1 MKNNCF
7 ICPICGEK
15 LHLSENG
22 ASLVCGKETKPH
34 CFDIASEGYV
44 NLDRDHAGG
53 GDSKECVRSRTA
65 FLDKGYY
72 SPIASKMCEIL
83 NDITDDEGT
92 LLDAGCGEGFYTS
105 SFARSLTGMTVCGVD
120 ISKHAVRHGAKRAK
134 KEGLENNV
142 YAVSSIFA
150 LPFENESVDVVT
162 SIFAPCPEEEFSR
175 VLKRGG
181 YLVIAAAGEKH
192 LLGLKKALYDDI
204 YMNEER
210 ADMPSVDFGLV
221 KKEKLEFKIN
231 LRTNEDILNLF
242 SMTPYYYRTSQRDKE
257 KLTSLS
263 SLESEIEIDFFIYRK
278 G

>member
-7 ICPICGEK
+7 ICPICGSS
-15 LHLSENG
+15 LQLSENG

-53 GDSKECVRSRTA
+53 GDSKECVRHRTA
-65 FLDKGYY
+65 FLDSGYY
-72 SPIASKMCEIL
+72 DPIVRKMCEIL
-83 NDITDDEGT
+83 KDIALGGGI
-92 LLDAGCGEGFYTS
+92 LLDAGCGDGFYTS
-105 SFARSLTGMTVCGVD
+105 SFAKLLPEMSVCGID
-120 ISKHAVRHGAKRAK
+120 ISKHAVRYGAKRAK
-134 KEGLENNV
+134 RENLKNNI
-142 YAVSSIFA
+142 YAVSSIFT
-150 LPFENESVDVVT
+150 LPFASENIDIITSV
-162 SIFAPCPEEEFSR
+162 FAPCPEEEFSR
-175 VLKRGG
+175 ALKKGG

-210 ADMPSVDFGLV
+210 ADMPSSDFELL
-221 KKEKLEFKIN
+221 KKERLSFTIS
-231 LRTNEDILNLF
+231 LGSNEDILNLF
-242 SMTPYYYRTSQRDKE
+242 SMTPYYYRTSLKDKE

-278 G
+278 V

>member
-7 ICPICGEK
+7 ICPICGSR
-15 LHLSENG
+15 LRLSENG

-53 GDSKECVRSRTA
+53 GDSKECVRHRTA
-65 FLDKGYY
+65 FLDSGYY
-72 SPIASKMCEIL
+72 DPIAAKMCEIL
-83 NDITDDEGT
+83 KDIAPDGGI

-105 SFARSLTGMTVCGVD
+105 SFARSLPDVSVYGID

-134 KEGLENNV
+134 KEGLGNNI
-142 YAVSSIFA
+142 YAVSSIFT
-150 LPFENESVDVVT
+150 LPFASKSIDIIT
-162 SIFAPCPEEEFSR
+162 SIFAPCPDEEFSR
-175 VLKRGG
+175 ALKKDG
-181 YLVIAAAGEKH
+181 YLIIAAAGEKH

-210 ADMPSVDFGLV
+210 ADMPSSDFELLKRERLLFGIDL
-221 KKEKLEFKIN
+221 KS
-231 LRTNEDILNLF
+231 NEDILNLF

-257 KLTSLS
+257 KLTLLS

-278 G
+278 V

>member
-15 LHLSENG
+15 LLLSENG

-44 NLDRDHAGG
+44 NLDRGHAGG

-65 FLDKGYY
+65 FLDSGYY
-72 SPIASKMCEIL
+72 DPIAEKMCDIL
-83 NDITDDEGT
+83 KDIAPDGGV

-105 SFARSLTGMTVCGVD
+105 HFSRSMPHMSVCGID

-134 KEGLENNV
+134 KEGLKNSI
-142 YAVSSIFA
+142 YAVSSIFT
-150 LPFENESVDVVT
+150 LPFAGESVDIIT

-175 VLKRGG
+175 VLKKDG
-181 YLVIAAAGEKH
+181 YLIIAAAGEMH

-210 ADMPSVDFGLV
+210 ADMPSS
-221 KKEKLEFKIN
+221 EFELMKRERLSFNIT
-231 LRTNEDILNLF
+231 LRSNEDISNLF
-242 SMTPYYYRTSQRDKE
+242 SMTPYYYRTSVKDKE
-257 KLTSLS
+257 KLSSLS

-278 G
+278 V